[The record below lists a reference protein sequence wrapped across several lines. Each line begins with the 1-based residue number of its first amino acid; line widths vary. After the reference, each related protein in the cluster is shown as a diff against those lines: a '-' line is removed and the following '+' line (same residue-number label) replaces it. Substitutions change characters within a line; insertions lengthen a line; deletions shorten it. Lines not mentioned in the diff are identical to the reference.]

1 VLDVATGTG
10 EAALV
15 AMSVVEQSGLV
26 IGTDISPPM
35 LMASRQAV
43 ATDGQELAF
52 KDGTFDAVVCQLGLQ
67 FFPDPARGLSEF
79 RRVLRRGRC
88 TAVCVV
94 STPDRAPMWG
104 VLADVLSDRL
114 PTQRELLHLSFSQAD
129 APHLI
134 ALFENAG
141 FDDVTVMRETRHGVV
156 ESFEHYWSDI
166 EAGVGMLPQAYLG
179 LSKADRRLVRDE
191 VQARLSHFESA
202 GRLALS
208 VEMLIGSGRA

>member
-1 VLDVATGTG
+1 L
-10 EAALV
+10 
-15 AMSVVEQSGLV
+15 
-26 IGTDISPPM
+26 P
-35 LMASRQAV
+35 
-43 ATDGQELAF
+43 F
-52 KDGTFDAVVCQLGLQ
+52 KAQVFDAVVCQLGLQ
-67 FFPDPARGLSEF
+67 FFSDPAHALVEV
-79 RRVLRRGRC
+79 RRVLRASRYA
-88 TAVCVV
+88 AVCVIGAA
-94 STPDRAPMWG
+94 DQAPMWG

-114 PTQRELLHLSFSQAD
+114 PAQRELLHLSFSQAD